1 MENTKKQNNDNDNSL
16 NNNNALMAFALLTSN
31 ITNQS
36 TPFRENTKN
45 NVTLS
50 GILNQID
57 GLHNN
62 HGMILI
68 MTTNYPE
75 KLDKAL
81 IRDGRVDERIFF
93 DYCDHEQIYM
103 IFKNFYNEN
112 SISLKK
118 IKEVI
123 DFNKRKISPS
133 NVENSMRRY
142 YNDPLKALNDIINFE
157 DNKTLVKFEI

>member
-1 MENTKKQNNDNDNSL
+1 
-16 NNNNALMAFALLTSN
+16 
-31 ITNQS
+31 
-36 TPFRENTKN
+36 
-45 NVTLS
+45 
-50 GILNQID
+50 
-57 GLHNN
+57 
-62 HGMILI
+62 
-68 MTTNYPE
+68 
-75 KLDKAL
+75 
-81 IRDGRVDERIFF
+81 
-93 DYCDHEQIYM
+93 M